1 MSDFFIPSL
10 LSLLSAHVSGYRI
23 SFPLTTVQKFINI
36 NIKKKFICSYD
47 HVIWYRVTRQN
58 KPFSFLPR
66 ASSSCTVSL
75 DIITPSSSSSPFF
88 TNFIY
93 QPPRLLVPLPR
104 PPSSFTIISRL
115 NRDRRNIAGGK
126 KRDDDERKTR
136 GRMSKIDFE
145 ASGSRICC
153 CCCNCEGGTERERFY
168 KVHGPCYGPLY
179 GPHVQH
185 PPLGPPRRGPIRSR
199 PLTHTPALFIISNTR
214 YKRTVGG
221 CRSGRR

>member
-1 MSDFFIPSL
+1 MSDSFIPSL

-23 SFPLTTVQKFINI
+23 SFLLTTAQKFINI

-58 KPFSFLPR
+58 TPFFFLPR
-66 ASSSCTVSL
+66 ASSLCTVSL
-75 DIITPSSSSSPFF
+75 DIIAPSSSSSPFF

-126 KRDDDERKTR
+126 KRDDDERRTR
-136 GRMSKIDFE
+136 GRMSKSILRRAVREFVVVVVT
-145 ASGSRICC
+145 AR
-153 CCCNCEGGTERERFY
+153 EGQREI
-168 KVHGPCYGPLY
+168 L
-179 GPHVQH
+179 
-185 PPLGPPRRGPIRSR
+185 RGSR
-199 PLTHTPALFIISNTR
+199 PLLRPPLWAARTTPAARPST
-214 YKRTVGG
+214 
-221 CRSGRR
+221 

>member
-1 MSDFFIPSL
+1 MSDSFIPSL

-23 SFPLTTVQKFINI
+23 SFLLTTAQKFINI

-58 KPFSFLPR
+58 TPFFFLPR
-66 ASSSCTVSL
+66 ASSLCTVSL
-75 DIITPSSSSSPFF
+75 DIIAPSSSSSPFF

-126 KRDDDERKTR
+126 KRDDDERRTR

-153 CCCNCEGGTERERFY
+153 CCCNCEGGTERDSTRFTALVTAPFMGRTY
-168 KVHGPCYGPLY
+168 NTRRSAL
-179 GPHVQH
+179 HVGDQYD
-185 PPLGPPRRGPIRSR
+185 LARSR
-199 PLTHTPALFIISNTR
+199 THRPCLLFQTHGI
-214 YKRTVGG
+214 KGL
-221 CRSGRR
+221 